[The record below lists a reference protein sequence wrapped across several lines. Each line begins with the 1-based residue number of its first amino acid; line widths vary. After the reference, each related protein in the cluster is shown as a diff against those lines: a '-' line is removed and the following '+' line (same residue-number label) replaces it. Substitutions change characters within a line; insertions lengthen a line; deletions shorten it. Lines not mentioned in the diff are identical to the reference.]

1 MLTFKKIELLTKT
14 DKNPSVNKNTN
25 VVIRRLQDI
34 WLVVLRR
41 GRIFFFGCWLF
52 TVGESWDEEK
62 EGEIRED
69 RVEWEGIY

>member
-34 WLVVLRR
+34 
-41 GRIFFFGCWLF
+41 
-52 TVGESWDEEK
+52 
-62 EGEIRED
+62 
-69 RVEWEGIY
+69 